1 MKDMT
6 KLLSLVKTAS
16 DIQIIFVDLITDM
29 I

>member
-6 KLLSLVKTAS
+6 KLLSLVKTAI